1 MITDGAFNRNS
12 EDYKN
17 HIEKYKK
24 QGINMSVVGI
34 LNSEIDRKSMEKVA
48 ELGGGRYVP
57 IHKLSDA
64 MNNLKQ
70 EIRFISFK

>member
-1 MITDGAFNRNS
+1 MPKS
-12 EDYKN
+12 SSHKN

-48 ELGGGRYVP
+48 VLGGGRYVP

-70 EIRFISFK
+70 EIR